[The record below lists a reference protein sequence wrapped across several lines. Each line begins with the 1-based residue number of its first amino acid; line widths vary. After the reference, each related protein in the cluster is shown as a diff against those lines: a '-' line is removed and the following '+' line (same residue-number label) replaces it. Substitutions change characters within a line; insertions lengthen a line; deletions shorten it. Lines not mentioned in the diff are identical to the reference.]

1 MHRKL
6 HSFCFDTLTGIFLPY
21 FTKCQNEKYRQKTQ
35 NRASDGTFTGLF
47 QG

>member
-6 HSFCFDTLTGIFLPY
+6 HSFCFDTLTGVFLLY
-21 FTKCQNEKYRQKTQ
+21 FTKYQNKKYRQKTQ
-35 NRASDGTFTGLF
+35 NRASGGTFIGLF